1 MKKLKSIK
9 GIPLSYIKS
18 VIKIDPLSPS
28 GLTWLP
34 RKDKS
39 WNTRYA
45 SKYVGN
51 KNINKKG
58 YISWVSEI
66 SYKSKPYAVI
76 CSRVIFL
83 LHNKYL
89 TAGKFIDHAD
99 GNSLNNNPY
108 NLRESTFGQN
118 SQNSRLQKRNTS
130 GYKGV

>member
-51 KNINKKG
+51 KNI
-58 YISWVSEI
+58 
-66 SYKSKPYAVI
+66 YAL
-76 CSRVIFL
+76 CLNLST
-83 LHNKYL
+83 KYL
-89 TAGKFIDHAD
+89 SYQHSIFFLINIT
-99 GNSLNNNPY
+99 
-108 NLRESTFGQN
+108 
-118 SQNSRLQKRNTS
+118 LQKKEFQRTRNHDFRF
-130 GYKGV
+130 KIRKFVFV